1 MAAPCHPT
9 TPGNEC
15 PIGPHRVQA
24 DHRAARGGRT
34 AGSAGVTCY
43 PANGTP
49 RARTREWPPPSQSMA
64 TQSPPTT
71 PAHPP
76 PIDRNDPQAARG
88 RPESSAPM
96 SHSELPCLRTG
107 SLAVPSPPPPV
118 HSHGQG
124 KPNRA
129 RLVPRWP
136 LHTARRNVL
145 HMSDRMHCC
154 PLARDGPGP
163 RGRRGEGDNDVP
175 PRGGIRRCASG
186 DMVPLP
192 TLHLRPACRSVLHIL
207 TSADSGDG

>member
-15 PIGPHRVQA
+15 HIGPHRVQA

-107 SLAVPSPPPPV
+107 SLAVPSPPPPPP
-118 HSHGQG
+118 HPSIRMGRANPTERGWSHVGRSTPPG
-124 KPNRA
+124 A
-129 RLVPRWP
+129 
-136 LHTARRNVL
+136 
-145 HMSDRMHCC
+145 MSYTH
-154 PLARDGPGP
+154 
-163 RGRRGEGDNDVP
+163 V
-175 PRGGIRRCASG
+175 
-186 DMVPLP
+186 
-192 TLHLRPACRSVLHIL
+192 
-207 TSADSGDG
+207 